1 MPQAERD
8 QDSEGSTSHA
18 EQERLHKRLE
28 RLRWRLR
35 QNTPSTEALEV
46 PAGVPGLGF
55 RQVVD
60 KENIQNGHSRVM
72 APQRHSA
79 ANLPCNAGRKSAV
92 KHAQRRLAF
101 DFSPAPRRVAFA
113 EVEIA
118 ARNCLRVLRYVHAIV
133 RLVYAAAG

>member
-1 MPQAERD
+1 MPQAKQD

-35 QNTPSTEALEV
+35 QNTPSTETFEV

-55 RQVVD
+55 RQAVD
-60 KENIQNGHSRVM
+60 KENIQSGNSRVM
-72 APQRHSA
+72 AAQRHSA
-79 ANLPCNAGRKSAV
+79 AKQHCDAGRKSAV
-92 KHAQRRLAF
+92 KHTQRSLVC
-101 DFSPAPRRVAFA
+101 DFSQEKRRVAFA

-118 ARNCLRVLRYVHAIV
+118 ARNCLRVLRYVHEIV